1 MEPLKHHSLGDNW
14 LLITSSATRNTMN
27 AAIGGAGMLLDPHSE
42 LALENI
48 QTISE
53 RTMIATLNGYPKCTI
68 ISTYSRTNVTNEDT
82 IQGYYSELTT
92 LIHLVPKHSVLLLC
106 SDMNAEISGKHNY
119 HQTNNRNDE
128 LLCELQHFTNL
139 INLCT
144 KFQKRTGKK
153 WSFMCANGAKEQLDH
168 ILMNKKW
175 KDIAID
181 CPAYNTLRS
190 VSSDHEIVIV
200 KCRLCLRANK
210 SRKYPPKFDWSK
222 SRVTKI

>member
-1 MEPLKHHSLGDNW
+1 MLKSKRAIFISTFNVQTLKRTANINELVYNAQKFSISIIGIQKHRLIHMEPLKHHSLGDNW

-27 AAIGGAGMLLDPHSE
+27 AAIGGAGILLDPHSK

-82 IQGYYSELTT
+82 IQGHYSELTT

-106 SDMNAEISGKHNY
+106 RDMNAQISGKHHY
-119 HQTNNRNDE
+119 HQTNNRNSK
-128 LLCELQHFTNL
+128 LLCQLQHSTNL

-144 KFQKRTGKK
+144 KFQK
-153 WSFMCANGAKEQLDH
+153 
-168 ILMNKKW
+168 
-175 KDIAID
+175 
-181 CPAYNTLRS
+181 
-190 VSSDHEIVIV
+190 
-200 KCRLCLRANK
+200 
-210 SRKYPPKFDWSK
+210 
-222 SRVTKI
+222 